1 VRLVQTA
8 KQSTAAAALAAL
20 LWLNCGDNVMP
31 DVGLEIAITE
41 GTVAPLQGVPVGA
54 GNMWERDYE
63 LADKTHRRGPS
74 AMLFIKGESP
84 TVVGEGSIVS
94 VGGVKW
100 IVLGVTLGK
109 PRGEVR
115 LAPLR

>member
-1 VRLVQTA
+1 MAEIGQ
-8 KQSTAAAALAAL
+8 
-20 LWLNCGDNVMP
+20 
-31 DVGLEIAITE
+31 EIAITE
-41 GTVAPLQGVPVGA
+41 GTVAPLEGVPVGA

-63 LADKTHRRGPS
+63 LSDKATRHGPS

-84 TVVGEGSIVS
+84 AVVGKGSIVS

-115 LAPLR
+115 MAPLRSC

>member
-1 VRLVQTA
+1 MPNNL
-8 KQSTAAAALAAL
+8 TAAAVLATL
-20 LWLNCGDNVMP
+20 LWLNGGDDTMPNVGP
-31 DVGLEIAITE
+31 EIAITE

-63 LADKTHRRGPS
+63 LPDKALRRGPS

-84 TVVGEGSIVS
+84 AVVGEGSIVS

-100 IVLGVTLGK
+100 IVLGVTVGK

-115 LAPLR
+115 LAPLP